1 MKQLKRK
8 YFTLLELSAVIVIFI
23 LLTAISGSYIGR
35 ERKSAVFERA
45 LRDFRVYCARARAD
59 SMLDGKVRRL
69 LYYPD
74 EKVFRIEKSDEW
86 LNNPAVMQADE
97 IEGEGDLPPVIL
109 DAVDKEWEAEQ
120 EFADGQ
126 AGENSSGS
134 KDESIPEW
142 RFPEKLDITIELPA
156 MEGVEPA
163 EDFIELWRFTRGG
176 SARMSYA
183 LTVQLGSDVR
193 SVRISDFT
201 GWVEVVA
208 EASDN
213 GRIIW

>member
-1 MKQLKRK
+1 MSKAK
-8 YFTLLELSAVIVIFI
+8 A
-23 LLTAISGSYIGR
+23 
-35 ERKSAVFERA
+35 
-45 LRDFRVYCARARAD
+45 
-59 SMLDGKVRRL
+59 
-69 LYYPD
+69 
-74 EKVFRIEKSDEW
+74 DEW

-97 IEGEGDLPPVIL
+97 IEGEVDLPPVIL